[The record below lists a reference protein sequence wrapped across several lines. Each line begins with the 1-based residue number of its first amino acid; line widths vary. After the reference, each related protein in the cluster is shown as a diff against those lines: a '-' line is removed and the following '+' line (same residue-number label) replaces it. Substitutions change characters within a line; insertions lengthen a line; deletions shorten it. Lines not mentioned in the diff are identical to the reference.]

1 MSHGPNNYVDDVPMV
16 LSTKWKISPIA
27 NLPDKCAAIFFETS
41 GTLKEKCFEYDNI
54 LERKILEKVE
64 EWKVARS
71 REIDEREQRI
81 MLRKEKKRKELEA
94 EGTKLKEQLT
104 QVYYPSSDEFSSSE
118 EDEHGNNK
126 ISSEKQ
132 AFNSLGSILKP
143 TVVSA
148 QLLNEITN
156 SDLATLSNVTM
167 SKSTGNVWNYKN
179 NASKLELADFE
190 NDASDPFY
198 SMELKTIDDLDIL
211 AQVLRTSVTLQSKV
225 NKNKASDGD
234 KKSQEKEINPE
245 PLKLDSSKLTQID
258 RTQLSSFQT
267 HYGDEPYF
275 TKLSQHSKTPF
286 ACSFFNSKKCSKY
299 NNYEAERMPNTFI
312 EGSALYTADSLSPD
326 FVINPSNDTKINA
339 FRLQAVNK
347 KQSKSVNDIV
357 KELEEELNSQKR
369 RIWDINQSQKNR
381 KSANVNIVN
390 DCANCN
396 VKTKQTNCDNL
407 LLKKLPTEL
416 QNLAIKISRMG
427 FPLERVCRIT
437 QQVHGDDKKV

>member
-1 MSHGPNNYVDDVPMV
+1 MSHGPNNYIDDVPIV
-16 LSTKWKISPIA
+16 LSTKWKILPIA
-27 NLPDKCAAIFFETS
+27 NLPDKCVAIFFKTS

-81 MLRKEKKRKELEA
+81 MLRKEEKRKELEA

-104 QVYYPSSDEFSSSE
+104 QVCYPSSDEFSSSE

-126 ISSEKQ
+126 VSEKQ
-132 AFNSLGSILKP
+132 EFNSLGSILKP
-143 TVVSA
+143 TVVST
-148 QLLNEITN
+148 QLLNEITS

-225 NKNKASDGD
+225 NKSKVSDGD
-234 KKSQEKEINPE
+234 TKSQETNVDPE
-245 PLKLDSSKLTQID
+245 ASKLDSSKLTQID
-258 RTQLSSFQT
+258 QTQLTSFQT
-267 HYGDEPYF
+267 HYRDESYF
-275 TKLSQHSKTPF
+275 TKLSQHSKTPL
-286 ACSFFNSKKCSKY
+286 ACSFFNSNKSSKY
-299 NNYEAERMPNTFI
+299 NNYDTERMPNTFI
-312 EGSALYTADSLSPD
+312 EGSTLYTEDSLSPE
-326 FVINPSNDTKINA
+326 FVINPSNNTKINA

-357 KELEEELNSQKR
+357 QELEEELNSQKR
-369 RIWDINQSQKNR
+369 RIWDISQSQRNG

-396 VKTKQTNCDNL
+396 VKTTQTNCDNL